1 MRRRSRS
8 RVVPAALA
16 WIVGTSAVA
25 QVPIA
30 TPAIAAPVPAEA
42 REPAGPP
49 AGSGARSV
57 IVPPPTIKGEAP
69 EHIAGALQQGVR
81 DGLTDAGVE
90 VGEAPQGCADATCA
104 AKAVSSGQARAYVS
118 AEVRITGSDYV
129 LSADIL
135 DGNGK
140 SLARKEGSCE
150 ICTYEEAAVALRE
163 LVAAAARELAPVE
176 PEPSVTAPAPV
187 IEPEPAPAK
196 PPRKRLSPQT
206 TQIIAFTAIG
216 VGVAALVGGIVLLV
230 LDENPVKSNCS
241 GVHVDADGDC
251 EFRHDTLGGGIAL
264 TVTGVAVAG
273 GGVGLLLWQRK
284 QAKRG
289 PSEVSLVPW
298 GLRARF

>member
-8 RVVPAALA
+8 GLAPAALA
-16 WIVGTSAVA
+16 WVVGTSAVA
-25 QVPIA
+25 QVPTSA
-30 TPAIAAPVPAEA
+30 PAIAAALATAEDA
-42 REPAGPP
+42 TP
-49 AGSGARSV
+49 AGSGAGRI
-57 IVPPPTIKGEAP
+57 IVPPPSIQGEAP

-90 VGEAPQGCADATCA
+90 VTDAPPGCSDATCA
-104 AKAVSSGQARAYVS
+104 AKAVSSGQARAYAS
-118 AEVRITGSDYV
+118 TEVRITGSDYV

-135 DGNGK
+135 DGNGT

-150 ICTYEEAAVALRE
+150 ICTYEEAAAALRE
-163 LVAAAARELAPVE
+163 LVAAAARELPPPE
-176 PEPSVTAPAPV
+176 PEPTVTAPAPV
-187 IEPEPAPAK
+187 IEPKPAA

-216 VGVAALVGGIVLLV
+216 VGVAALAGGIALLV

-264 TVTGVAVAG
+264 TVAGVAAAG
-273 GGVGLLLWQRK
+273 GGVGLLLWSRK
-284 QAKRG
+284 QARQD
-289 PSEVSLVPW
+289 PAEVALVPW
-298 GLRARF
+298 GIRARF